1 MKVISA
7 LIKELPC
14 IKDIIGTFDYTY
26 NGGKQKATA
35 NISVHYNPK
44 YPDVIYVSGMIA
56 TDYRHR
62 VDMMCAEA
70 TKILTEKL
78 INKYSGLKLDKP
90 YIGTDIFELPIVK
103 EDAGLAWNRKDI
115 K

>member
-1 MKVISA
+1 MKIISA
-7 LIKELPC
+7 LVKELPC

-26 NGGKQKATA
+26 NNGKQKATA
-35 NISVHYNPK
+35 NVSVHYNPK

-62 VDMMCAEA
+62 IDRMCAEA

-78 INKYSGLKLDKP
+78 INKYNGLKLDKP

>member
-1 MKVISA
+1 MKIISA
-7 LIKELPC
+7 LVKELPC

-26 NGGKQKATA
+26 NNGKQKATA
-35 NISVHYNPK
+35 NVSVHYNPK

-62 VDMMCAEA
+62 IDMMCAEA